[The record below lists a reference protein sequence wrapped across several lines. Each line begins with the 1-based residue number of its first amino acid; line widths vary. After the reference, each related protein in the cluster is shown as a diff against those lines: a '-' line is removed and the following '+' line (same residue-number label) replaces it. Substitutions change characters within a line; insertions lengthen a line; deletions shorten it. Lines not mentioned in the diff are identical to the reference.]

1 MAGRVYRRNQIGRRT
16 VSDLKVRKHAR
27 GRTMHLDD
35 SHSDDWERLAPGPT
49 PQFRRRAWLAFQ
61 RAIDPLAPP
70 RPLPRRRPH

>member
-1 MAGRVYRRNQIGRRT
+1 MGEQNEADEEQGGMWSRMGP
-16 VSDLKVRKHAR
+16 K
-27 GRTMHLDD
+27 
-35 SHSDDWERLAPGPT
+35 PT